1 MAAWLQRTGANEV
14 FLCSRR
20 PLPRLTVETPGLEID
35 FKPAVWTDPKEA
47 RPVDWVLIATKAYDA
62 EGAARWLPA
71 LTPGG
76 APLAILQNGVE
87 HRERFSPYYP
97 AERIVPVV
105 VDCPAERSE
114 PTRMRQRGR
123 TSLVVAD
130 DALGR
135 GFAGLFA
142 GTEIDLILTPDFKSA
157 VWKKLCFNCAGA
169 VSALLLQPAGVMHD
183 ESISEVARQLMR
195 ECIAVGRAE
204 GAVLGDD
211 LPEAVLEKYRRQ
223 PPDSLNS
230 IHADRLFGRR
240 METDARNGA
249 IVRIGRRH
257 GIATPCNQMAVALL
271 EALERTPAPR

>member
-1 MAAWLQRTGANEV
+1 
-14 FLCSRR
+14 
-20 PLPRLTVETPGLEID
+20 
-35 FKPAVWTDPKEA
+35 
-47 RPVDWVLIATKAYDA
+47 
-62 EGAARWLPA
+62 
-71 LTPGG
+71 
-76 APLAILQNGVE
+76 
-87 HRERFSPYYP
+87 
-97 AERIVPVV
+97 
-105 VDCPAERSE
+105 
-114 PTRMRQRGR
+114 MRQRGR